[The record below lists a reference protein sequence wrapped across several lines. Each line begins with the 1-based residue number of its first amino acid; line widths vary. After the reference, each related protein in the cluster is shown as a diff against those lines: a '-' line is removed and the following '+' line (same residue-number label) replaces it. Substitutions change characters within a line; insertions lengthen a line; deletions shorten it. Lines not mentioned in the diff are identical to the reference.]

1 MRWTSGSALLVLALA
16 LAGCGRAP
24 EDNRGS
30 TTEQAAPRMQGEPSA
45 ARDSAAEALEAPAGV
60 AVTAAPGVAFN
71 YHYAFSLPAERISA
85 AQEEHAGACE
95 KLGIAR
101 CRITGLRYQ
110 FVGEGRV
117 VAMLAFKLDPS
128 LARQFG
134 KEGIAAIQKA
144 EGTLIDAEITGTDA
158 GAEISRIAA
167 ERARAQEEL
176 ARIDRELARPGLP
189 GSERT
194 ELQQQRAEIAQRI
207 EAGKTATSEQR
218 ESLANTPMV
227 FDYRSGRAVR
237 GFDAGAPLTSSLDLL
252 AASAQATLAFVL
264 GAIAV
269 LGPPLLVLLI
279 GLLAWR
285 WIRPRFRPAK
295 AGETAAPAVASD

>member
-1 MRWTSGSALLVLALA
+1 MRSE
-16 LAGCGRAP
+16 AP
-24 EDNRGS
+24 
-30 TTEQAAPRMQGEPSA
+30 AAQ
-45 ARDSAAEALEAPAGV
+45 DSAESLLAPAGV

-85 AQEEHAGACE
+85 AQEEHAAACE

-110 FVGEGRV
+110 LLGEGRV
-117 VAMLAFKLDPS
+117 EAMLAFKLDPT

-158 GAEISRIAA
+158 GAEINRIAS

-176 ARIDRELARPGLP
+176 ARIDRELARSGLP
-189 GSERT
+189 ASERA
-194 ELQQQRAEIAQRI
+194 ELQRQRAEIAQRI

-264 GAIAV
+264 GATAV
-269 LGPPLLVLLI
+269 LGPPLLVLLA

-285 WIRPRFRPAK
+285 WIRPRLRRSKPA
-295 AGETAAPAVASD
+295 GTTAATPSSD

>member
-16 LAGCGRAP
+16 ISGCSQAP
-24 EDNRGS
+24 QSDGGS
-30 TTEQAAPRMQGEPSA
+30 TAQRTRGEPSA
-45 ARDSAAEALEAPAGV
+45 AQEMTAGALEAPAGV

-71 YHYAFSLPAERISA
+71 YHYAFSLPAERISP
-85 AQEEHAGACE
+85 AQEEHAAACE
-95 KLGIAR
+95 RLGIAR

-110 FVGEGRV
+110 LIGEGRV
-117 VAMLAFKLDPS
+117 EAMLAFKLDPS

-158 GAEISRIAA
+158 GAEITRLAA
-167 ERARAQEEL
+167 DRAQAQEEL
-176 ARIDRELARPGLP
+176 ARIDRELARTNLP
-189 GSERT
+189 ASERA
-194 ELQQQRAEIAQRI
+194 ELQRQRAEIAQRI
-207 EAGKTATSEQR
+207 EAARTSSIAQR

-237 GFDAGAPLTSSLDLL
+237 GFDPGAPLTSSLDLL
-252 AASAQATLAFVL
+252 AASAQATLAFVF

-269 LGPPLLVLLI
+269 LGPPALVVLI
-279 GLLAWR
+279 GLLIWR
-285 WIRPRFRPAK
+285 WLRPRIRRAK
-295 AGETAAPAVASD
+295 PVEATAAATASD